1 MRLIV
6 FVLLAAASFSAA
18 SDSLDINLSND
29 TVEGRYT
36 STIGFGEWTF
46 GGLYN
51 RDEKNRSANI
61 GLLATGE
68 TRVRGSRLEG
78 GVGGKLY
85 AATVDD
91 ADLDLGALALGGQ
104 MRLYFGDGPFAV
116 SGYLFYAPGV
126 VTFLDGKRFWE
137 VGVRAE
143 VELIKGSFVYIGLRQ
158 VRAEFEND
166 AKYDIDKGGFAGLQ
180 IRF

>member
-6 FVLLAAASFSAA
+6 FALLATASFSAV
-18 SDSLDINLSND
+18 SDSVDINLSND
-29 TVEGRYT
+29 TVEARYN
-36 STIGFGEWTF
+36 SNLGVGEWTF

-51 RDEKNRSANI
+51 RDQKDRSANV

-78 GVGGKLY
+78 GLGGKFY
-85 AATVDD
+85 VATVNDQEL
-91 ADLDLGALALGGQ
+91 AALGLGGQ
-104 MRLYFGDGPFAV
+104 ARWFFGDGPFAV
-116 SGYLFYAPGV
+116 SGYLFFSPGV

-143 VELIKGSFVYIGLRQ
+143 IELIKGSFLYIGVRQ
-158 VRAEFEND
+158 MRAEFDNNTRFD
-166 AKYDIDKGGFAGLQ
+166 VDKGGFAGMQ

>member
-6 FVLLAAASFSAA
+6 FALLATASFSAL

-29 TVEGRYT
+29 TVEARYA

-51 RDEKNRSANI
+51 RDEKNSSVNI

-68 TRVRGSRLEG
+68 TRVRGSKLEG
-78 GVGGKLY
+78 GVGGKIY
-85 AATVDD
+85 AARADD
-91 ADLDLGALALGGQ
+91 QDLGALGLGGQ
-104 MRLYFGDGPFAV
+104 MRLFFGDGPFAV
-116 SGYLFYAPGV
+116 SGYVFYAPGV
-126 VTFLDGKRFWE
+126 VTFLDGERFWE
-137 VGVRAE
+137 AGVRAE

-166 AKYDIDKGGFAGLQ
+166 AKINIDKGGFAGLQ

>member
-6 FVLLAAASFSAA
+6 FALLAAASFSAA
-18 SDSLDINLSND
+18 ADSLDLNLSND
-29 TVEGRYT
+29 TVEGRYA
-36 STIGFGEWTF
+36 STLGFGEWTF

-51 RDEKNRSANI
+51 RDEKNSSANI

-68 TRVRGSRLEG
+68 TRVKGSKLEG
-78 GVGGKLY
+78 GVGGKFY
-85 AATVDD
+85 VASADD
-91 ADLDLGALALGGQ
+91 NELSALALGGQ

-116 SGYLFYAPGV
+116 SGYVFYAPSV
-126 VTFLDGKRFWE
+126 VTFLDGERFWE
-137 VGVRAE
+137 VGIRAE

-158 VRAEFEND
+158 VRAEFENN
-166 AKYDIDKGGFAGLQ
+166 AKADIDKGGFAGLQ